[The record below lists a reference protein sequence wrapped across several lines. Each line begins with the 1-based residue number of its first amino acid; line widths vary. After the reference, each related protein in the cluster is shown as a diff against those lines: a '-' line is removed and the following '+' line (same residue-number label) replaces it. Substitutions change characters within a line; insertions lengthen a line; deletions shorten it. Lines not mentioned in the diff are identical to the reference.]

1 MFFHENFSGWFWFV
15 EIGFDHWRVKSG
27 THVSFENNWTLNI
40 EVSSG
45 VVNIVLVLFLFLV
58 SQYLFV
64 MLTLNLMIQRFM
76 MMMDWTLWKV
86 INWWWLNLHDWL
98 VIDRTNM
105 MMTMIEWL
113 AVIWTNKFEQFCFLS
128 LSHHQLL
135 IDSLRKGQTRSF
147 VRFHQQIF
155 QFSAKGFF
163 FDAGNSYVRPVHTA
177 GTEIEYQSKVKIY
190 QTETAQAPP
199 KLLLISWCRFKR
211 GLNYLQV
218 L

>member
-1 MFFHENFSGWFWFV
+1 MFFDENFFCWFWFV

-45 VVNIVLVLFLFLV
+45 VVNIVLVFFFFLV

-64 MLTLNLMIQRFM
+64 VLKLNLMIKRLMM
-76 MMMDWTLWKV
+76 MMMDWILWKV
-86 INWWWLNLHDWL
+86 GNWRWLNLHDWL

-128 LSHHQLL
+128 LPSSAPDWFFAKRP
-135 IDSLRKGQTRSF
+135 DSLFCEISSTNISIFCKGLF
-147 VRFHQQIF
+147 LWCWEFHM
-155 QFSAKGFF
+155 
-163 FDAGNSYVRPVHTA
+163 FDLSTQLG
-177 GTEIEYQSKVKIY
+177 
-190 QTETAQAPP
+190 P
-199 KLLLISWCRFKR
+199 K
-211 GLNYLQV
+211 
-218 L
+218 